1 MVTFEELLETYRPE
15 IESIIRY
22 YTAPRLRRDELLQE
36 ACLALWEAYPRIDW
50 SKNVRGFVRRV
61 VARHLRDVAA
71 KYKRDILYYAES
83 EEEYEGAYDS
93 NYEGNARKGS

>member
-1 MVTFEELLETYRPE
+1 MVTLEELLETYRPE

-50 SKNVRGFVRRV
+50 SKNVKGFVRRV
-61 VARHLRDVAA
+61 AARHLRDVAEG
-71 KYKRDILYYAES
+71 YKRDLLYYAISDTEG
-83 EEEYEGAYDS
+83 EEEE
-93 NYEGNARKGS
+93 